1 MLLIFLIK
9 KVEFRMI
16 PREFFVTSG
25 KAYSHISH
33 LNAFDQ
39 ALKNAGIA
47 QCNLVS
53 VSSIIPE
60 GCVQIE
66 KRQIP
71 IGSITHAVI
80 AKMDGIEGE
89 NIGSAISWSLEKGN
103 GWGIVA
109 ETHGYMKETALL
121 EIAEWKIKEMA
132 RIRELE
138 LGKINYKYE
147 TLEVPMDNYGCVISA
162 LVFIPKV

>member
-1 MLLIFLIK
+1 
-9 KVEFRMI
+9 MI
-16 PREFFVTSG
+16 PRGFFVTSG

-39 ALKNAGIA
+39 ALKNAKIS
-47 QCNLVS
+47 QCNLVL

-60 GCVQIE
+60 GCVQKEII
-66 KRQIP
+66 RIP
-71 IGSITHAVI
+71 IGAITYAVI
-80 AKMDGIEGE
+80 ARMDGIEGE
-89 NIGSAISWSLEKGN
+89 NIGSAISWNVEKDN

-109 ETHGYMKETALL
+109 ETHGYMKKAALL

-132 RIRELE
+132 KIRELE
-138 LGKINYKYE
+138 IGKINYKYE

-162 LVFIPKV
+162 LVFLPEI